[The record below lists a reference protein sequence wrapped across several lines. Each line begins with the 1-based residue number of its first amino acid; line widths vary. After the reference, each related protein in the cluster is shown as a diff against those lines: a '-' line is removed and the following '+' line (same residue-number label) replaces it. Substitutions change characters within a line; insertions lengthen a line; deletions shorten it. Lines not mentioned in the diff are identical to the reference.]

1 MRNKTFIIRAINAVL
16 IIAMLAGYQIVI
28 KYRKQMEENTFL
40 QQKLKSY
47 EKAGKERI
55 EEEDD
60 TTGYTD
66 GTYTGEGNGFGGKIE
81 VSVKITDGKLSSINI
96 LSAKQE
102 DASYMSMAMEMVDQ
116 MVSKQTTEVDTVSG
130 ATFSSTGIKN
140 AVIQA
145 LEKAVK

>member
-1 MRNKTFIIRAINAVL
+1 MKNKIFAIRTINTIL
-16 IIAMLAGYQIVI
+16 IVAMLAGYQFVI
-28 KYRKQMEENTFL
+28 KYRQQMEENNFL
-40 QQKLKSY
+40 QKKIESY
-47 EKAGKERI
+47 KKTEKKIA
-55 EEEDD
+55 EEEED

-66 GTYTGEGNGFGGKIE
+66 GTYTGEGDGFGGKIE
-81 VSVKITDGKLSSINI
+81 VSVRVTAGKLSSINI

-102 DASYMSMAMEMVDQ
+102 DDSYMSMAMKMVDQ